1 MKYRATFLTVAI
13 SIYVASYYIN
23 INDEPVEIVKFIK

>member
-1 MKYRATFLTVAI
+1 MKYRATFLTTAI
-13 SIYVASYYIN
+13 SIYVASYY

>member
-13 SIYVASYYIN
+13 SIHVASYYV
-23 INDEPVEIVKFIK
+23 NDELAENVKFIK